1 MSQKLVIK
9 KYSHFVKMENLPPHI
24 FDVVEKVIDE
34 DYTEYKPVRNEKG
47 FIHYVKDKV
56 FAYISND
63 GKEIRLHI
71 NQIDSFKNK
80 LNFYGFCYDDIFEEV
95 EVPVSYSPSTFTFNF
110 TKSMTAR
117 DYQEEIINDVMKLN
131 NHRKIISLPTGK
143 GKTFTAYKCC
153 QLYGKRVLVTAL
165 PRYMPML
172 ENAADKT
179 LLLKKKDMMVISK
192 SSELLAM
199 LSDDYQDDINAGKYP
214 VIVLSLV
221 VLKSYI
227 DDYNNGLLTDAIPPD
242 EIYSRL
248 KIGIRITDEVHQF
261 FHANFIIDLFTH
273 MPLSLHLSATLEP
286 GSDLVKRMY
295 DVMYPKTERMG
306 IHLID
311 KYVRVKAV
319 MYGFKSMKGI
329 RYTGFMQC
337 YSHTKFE
344 TTLLKPENKKR
355 LENYFTMVAKYTQ
368 LAYINGMKEKQTCLI
383 FFATKEMCSKFAKY
397 LKAIYPGLNIN
408 RYISDD
414 KYEILMESDIA
425 ISTLGSAGTAIDKPN
440 LKTVIMTVALNS
452 PQANIQAIGRLRV
465 LVGYD
470 SSEKP
475 IFVYFNCFNIEKHIL
490 YHKQKFDLFNTRAI
504 TFDVVKYPMYI

>member
-1 MSQKLVIK
+1 MIQKLLLK
-9 KYSHFVKMENLPPHI
+9 KYTHYIKMENLPPHI
-24 FDVVEKVIDE
+24 FDVVEKIINE
-34 DYTEYKPVRNEKG
+34 DYTEYKPVRNERG
-47 FIHYVKDKV
+47 FIQYQKDKV
-56 FAYISND
+56 FGYISKD

-71 NQIDSFKNK
+71 NQLKSFKEK
-80 LNFYGFCYDDIFEEV
+80 LEFYGFYYDKIFYEEEV
-95 EVPVSYSPSTFTFNF
+95 PIGYEPSSFNFNF
-110 TKSMTAR
+110 TKKLTAR
-117 DYQEEIINDVMKLN
+117 DYQEEIINDVMKLD
-131 NHRKIISLPTGK
+131 NHRKVISLPTGK

-172 ENAADKT
+172 ESSADKL
-179 LLLKKKDMMVISK
+179 LLLKKHDMMVINK

-221 VLKSYI
+221 VLKNYI

-248 KIGIRITDEVHQF
+248 KIGIRVTDEVHQF

-286 GSDLVKRMY
+286 GSDLIKRMY
-295 DVMYPKTERMG
+295 DIMYPKSQRMG

-319 MYGFKSMKGI
+319 MYGFKSLKGI
-329 RYTGFMQC
+329 RYTGFMQS

-344 TTLLKPENKKR
+344 MSLLKPVNKER
-355 LENYFTMVAKYTQ
+355 LNNYFTMVAKYVQ
-368 LAYINGMKEKQTCLI
+368 LGFINGMKERQTCLI
-383 FFATKEMCSKFAKY
+383 FFATKEMCGKFSEF
-397 LKAIYPGLNIN
+397 LKKIYPGLNIN
-408 RYISDD
+408 RYISED
-414 KYEILMESDIA
+414 KYDILMQSDIA
-425 ISTLGSAGTAIDKPN
+425 ISTLGSAGTAIDKPR

-465 LVGYD
+465 LVDYID
-470 SSEKP
+470 EKP
-475 IFVYFNCFNIEKHIL
+475 IFIYFNCFNIEKHIH
-490 YHKQKFDLFNTRAI
+490 YHKLKFELFETRAI
-504 TFDVVKYPMYI
+504 SFDVVRYPVYI